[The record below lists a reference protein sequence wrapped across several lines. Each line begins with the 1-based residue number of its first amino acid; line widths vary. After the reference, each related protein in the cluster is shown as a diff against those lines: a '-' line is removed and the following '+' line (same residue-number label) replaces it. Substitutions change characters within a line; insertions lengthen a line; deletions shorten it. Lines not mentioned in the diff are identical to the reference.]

1 MADDNNKTNIPE
13 GMSNLSDEE
22 AITEIDIDSFL
33 TSQNESEKPA
43 YGDEI
48 KQTEQSIEE
57 EIQSLMDSIMSS
69 APATPV
75 PETPSEEKA
84 EQGEKPLGDL
94 WMNPEEYIDIPAAPA
109 PKEPEVPNAPVPEV
123 AKDDILTMIEEL
135 KADTDTEKG
144 FESLIT
150 DIESNENMAPM
161 DVGDEKPAAPAEQPA
176 PAPEKPAEPEKPE
189 KPAKKPG
196 EIDIHA
202 EGFEQEL
209 AALLGD
215 EPAKEEEPAG
225 ETQNEEAYDDSFEVE
240 EIPEDR
246 ADQGA
251 ISFDKS
257 KSPAVPVQTPE
268 GAVEIAAA
276 SVSNEPQVQVF
287 DLLQSSEKT
296 VGNVPLEIIEDDGK
310 ISKQERK
317 QAKIDKKI
325 AEGKNPK
332 VAEAIRKTVLA
343 ISILVIIVSSA
354 YLAKTYIYEPMMFKK
369 HQSEIQ
375 NIVSE
380 PANNVS
386 ETIAQ
391 NDSKYP
397 VGMLA
402 KYKKLYD
409 INKDLRG
416 WVSIPGLEINLPIAQ
431 AKDNDFYL
439 HRNIYQKRTMYGVPF
454 FDYRISDFKNLPKN
468 TVVYGHNMHYDDL
481 IFGKLEN
488 YRDTRGF
495 KEAPTIECNTI
506 YGDYTWLVYAA
517 FITNSAASQDN
528 GYMFTY
534 NWIDLSDSK
543 FMEFINEVD
552 KRKMFTSP
560 VDIQPT
566 DKILTLSTC
575 CYDFDGARLV
585 VIARLK
591 RDGESVS
598 IDTSQAFNNDNP
610 KYPQAWYNANKKNN
624 PYADDARWYPN
635 K

>member
-13 GMSNLSDEE
+13 GISNLSDEE
-22 AITEIDIDSFL
+22 AITEIDIGSFL
-33 TSQNESEKPA
+33 KNKDESAKPVI
-43 YGDEI
+43 GDEI
-48 KQTEQSIEE
+48 EKTEQSIED

-69 APATPV
+69 GPVTSAPQV
-75 PETPSEEKA
+75 KQEDE
-84 EQGEKPLGDL
+84 GEKPLGDL
-94 WMNPEEYIDIPAAPA
+94 WMNPEEYIDIPEAPSS
-109 PKEPEVPNAPVPEV
+109 KEPEIPAAPVPEV
-123 AKDDILTMIEEL
+123 AKDDIMSMIEEL
-135 KADTDTEKG
+135 KADTDNEKG
-144 FESLIT
+144 FENLIT
-150 DIESNENMAPM
+150 DIESNENIAPI
-161 DVGDEKPAAPAEQPA
+161 DIENDSAPAKAEEISAPA
-176 PAPEKPAEPEKPE
+176 PAPA

-196 EIDIHA
+196 DIDIHA
-202 EGFEQEL
+202 EGFEDEL

-215 EPAKEEEPAG
+215 EPSENAEEAEPVAEEE
-225 ETQNEEAYDDSFEVE
+225 TYDGTFEVE
-240 EIPEDR
+240 EIPEDE
-246 ADQGA
+246 GA
-251 ISFDKS
+251 ISFDKT
-257 KSPAVPVQTPE
+257 KAQPVPAQPPV
-268 GAVEIAAA
+268 GAVEIAAS

-296 VGNVPLEIIEDDGK
+296 VGNVPVEIIEDDGK

-332 VAEAIRKTVLA
+332 VAEVIRKIVLA
-343 ISILVIIVSSA
+343 VSIIVIIVSSA

-380 PANNVS
+380 PVDNVS

-391 NDSKYP
+391 SDNKYP

-416 WVSIPGLEINLPIAQ
+416 WISIPGLEINLPIAQ
-431 AKDNDFYL
+431 AKDNDYYL

-454 FDYRISDFKNLPKN
+454 FDYRIDDFKNLPRN

-488 YRDTRGF
+488 YRDIRGF

-517 FITNSAASQDN
+517 FITNSTASQDN

-534 NWIDLSDSK
+534 NWIDISDSK

-560 VDIQPT
+560 VDIRPD

-591 RDGESVS
+591 RDGESIS
-598 IDTSQAFNNDNP
+598 IDTSQAYNNDNP

>member
-13 GMSNLSDEE
+13 GISNLSDEE
-22 AITEIDIDSFL
+22 AITEIDIGSFL
-33 TSQNESEKPA
+33 KNKDESAKPA
-43 YGDEI
+43 IGDEI
-48 KQTEQSIEE
+48 EKTEQSIED
-57 EIQSLMDSIMSS
+57 EIQSLMDSIMNSGPVTP
-69 APATPV
+69 APQ
-75 PETPSEEKA
+75 EKQE

-94 WMNPEEYIDIPAAPA
+94 WMNPEEYIDIPEAPSS
-109 PKEPEVPNAPVPEV
+109 KEPEVPNAPVPEV
-123 AKDDILTMIEEL
+123 AKDDIMSMIEEL
-135 KADTDTEKG
+135 KADTDNEKG

-150 DIESNENMAPM
+150 DIESNENMAPI
-161 DVGDEKPAAPAEQPA
+161 DIDSDSAPAKADEAPAAPPA
-176 PAPEKPAEPEKPE
+176 PKAEKKT
-189 KPAKKPG
+189 G

-202 EGFEQEL
+202 EGFEDEL

-215 EPAKEEEPAG
+215 EPAEKEEPASESQSEDTFG
-225 ETQNEEAYDDSFEVE
+225 DSFEVE
-240 EIPEDR
+240 EIPEDK
-246 ADQGA
+246 ADEGA
-251 ISFDKS
+251 ISFDKN
-257 KSPAVPVQTPE
+257 KSSSVPVQAPE

-276 SVSNEPQVQVF
+276 SVSSEPQVQVF
-287 DLLQSSEKT
+287 DLLQNSEKT
-296 VGNVPLEIIEDDGK
+296 VGNVPVEIIEDDGK

-332 VAEAIRKTVLA
+332 VAEIIRKTVLA
-343 ISILVIIVSSA
+343 ISIIVIIISSA

-380 PANNVS
+380 PVNDVS

-439 HRNIYQKRTMYGVPF
+439 HRNIYQKRTQYGVPF
-454 FDYRISDFKNLPKN
+454 FDYRIEDFKNLPKN

-488 YRDTRGF
+488 YRDIRGF

-517 FITNSAASQDN
+517 FITNSTASQDN

-560 VDIQPT
+560 VDIQPS

-598 IDTSQAFNNDNP
+598 IDTSQAYNNDNP

>member
-1 MADDNNKTNIPE
+1 MADDNNKSNIPE
-13 GMSNLSDEE
+13 GISNLSDEE

-33 TSQNESEKPA
+33 TSQEESEKPA

-69 APATPV
+69 APAAPV
-75 PETPSEEKA
+75 PEAPAQKNED
-84 EQGEKPLGDL
+84 QGEKPLGDL
-94 WMNPEEYIDIPAAPA
+94 WMNPEEYIDIPEASA
-109 PKEPEVPNAPVPEV
+109 PKEPEVPSAPVPEV
-123 AKDDILTMIEEL
+123 AKDDILSMIEEL

-150 DIESNENMAPM
+150 DIESNENMAPI
-161 DVGDEKPAAPAEQPA
+161 DVGDESAEVPAETAEPA
-176 PAPEKPAEPEKPE
+176 APEKPE
-189 KPAKKPG
+189 KKPG

-202 EGFEQEL
+202 EGFEDEL

-215 EPAKEEEPAG
+215 EPEEKEEPAKEPEPE
-225 ETQNEEAYDDSFEVE
+225 ETYDDSFEVE
-240 EIPEDR
+240 EIPEDE
-246 ADQGA
+246 GA

-257 KSPAVPVQTPE
+257 KAPAVPAQPPE

-276 SVSNEPQVQVF
+276 SVSSEPQVQVF

-296 VGNVPLEIIEDDGK
+296 VGNVPVEIIEDDGK
-310 ISKQERK
+310 ISKKERK

-332 VAEAIRKTVLA
+332 VAEIIRKTVLA

-354 YLAKTYIYEPMMFKK
+354 YLAKTYIYEPFMFKR

-391 NDSKYP
+391 SDSKYP

-416 WVSIPGLEINLPIAQ
+416 WISIPGLEINLPIAQ

-439 HRNIYQKRTMYGVPF
+439 HRNIYQKRTQYGVPF
-454 FDYRISDFKNLPKN
+454 FDYRIGDFKNLPKN

-488 YRDTRGF
+488 YRDIRGF

-517 FITNSAASQDN
+517 FITNSTASQDN

-560 VDIQPT
+560 VDIQPS

>member
-13 GMSNLSDEE
+13 GINNLSDEE
-22 AITEIDIDSFL
+22 AITEIDIGSFL
-33 TSQNESEKPA
+33 TSQGEEKKPA

-69 APATPV
+69 GPVTPV
-75 PETPSEEKA
+75 PETQAEKTDD
-84 EQGEKPLGDL
+84 GEKPLGDL
-94 WMNPEEYIDIPAAPA
+94 WMNPEEYIDIPEAPA
-109 PKEPEVPNAPVPEV
+109 SKEPEIPSAPVPEV
-123 AKDDILTMIEEL
+123 AKEDIISMIEEL

-144 FESLIT
+144 FETLIT

-161 DVGDEKPAAPAEQPA
+161 NVGDDAPEAPAEP
-176 PAPEKPAEPEKPE
+176 PAPEKPAGK
-189 KPAKKPG
+189 AD

-202 EGFEQEL
+202 EGFEDEL

-215 EPAKEEEPAG
+215 EPAEKEEP
-225 ETQNEEAYDDSFEVE
+225 QKEAKPEKDYDDSFEVE
-240 EIPEDR
+240 EIPEDE
-246 ADQGA
+246 GA
-251 ISFDKS
+251 ISFDKN
-257 KSPAVPVQTPE
+257 KAPAVQSPE

-276 SVSNEPQVQVF
+276 SVSSEPQVQVF
-287 DLLQSSEKT
+287 DLLQNTEKT
-296 VGNVPLEIIEDDGK
+296 VGNVPVEIIEDDGK

-317 QAKIDKKI
+317 QAKIDRKI

-343 ISILVIIVSSA
+343 ISIIVIIVSSA
-354 YLAKTYIYEPMMFKK
+354 YLAKTYIYEPFMFKK

-380 PANNVS
+380 PVNDVS

-391 NDSKYP
+391 SDNKYP

-416 WVSIPGLEINLPIAQ
+416 WISIPDLEINLPIAQ
-431 AKDNDFYL
+431 AKDNDYYL

-454 FDYRISDFKNLPKN
+454 FDYRIEDFKNLPKN

-488 YRDTRGF
+488 YRDIRGF

-517 FITNSAASQDN
+517 FITNSTASQDN

-534 NWIDLSDSK
+534 NWINLSESK
-543 FMEFINEVD
+543 FMEYINEVD

-585 VIARLK
+585 IIARLK

>member
-13 GMSNLSDEE
+13 GISSLSDEE
-22 AITEIDIDSFL
+22 AITEIDIGSFL
-33 TSQNESEKPA
+33 TSQGEEEKPA
-43 YGDEI
+43 YGEEI

-69 APATPV
+69 GPATPV
-75 PETPSEEKA
+75 PGTAAKEKDDS
-84 EQGEKPLGDL
+84 GEKPLGDL
-94 WMNPEEYIDIPAAPA
+94 WMNPEEYIDIPEAPA
-109 PKEPEVPNAPVPEV
+109 PKEPEIPSEPVPEV
-123 AKDDILTMIEEL
+123 AKEDIISMIEEL

-161 DVGDEKPAAPAEQPA
+161 DVGDER
-176 PAPEKPAEPEKPE
+176 PEASAEPVPAIKPE
-189 KPAKKPG
+189 KKKD

-202 EGFEQEL
+202 EGFEDEL

-215 EPAKEEEPAG
+215 EPAEKEEPQEDAEP
-225 ETQNEEAYDDSFEVE
+225 EDTYDDSFEVE
-240 EIPEDR
+240 EIPEDE
-246 ADQGA
+246 GA

-257 KSPAVPVQTPE
+257 KAPAVPIQAPE

-276 SVSNEPQVQVF
+276 SVSSEPQVQVF
-287 DLLQSSEKT
+287 DLLQNTEKT
-296 VGNVPLEIIEDDGK
+296 VGNVPVEIIEDDGK

-343 ISILVIIVSSA
+343 ISILVIIVSCA
-354 YLAKTYIYEPMMFKK
+354 YLAKTYIYEPFMFKK

-380 PANNVS
+380 PVNDMS

-391 NDSKYP
+391 SDNKYP

-416 WVSIPGLEINLPIAQ
+416 WISIPGLEINLPIAQ

-454 FDYRISDFKNLPKN
+454 FDYRIEDFKNLPKN

-488 YRDTRGF
+488 YRDIRGF

-517 FITNSAASQDN
+517 FITNSSASQDN

-534 NWIDLSDSK
+534 NWINISDSK
-543 FMEFINEVD
+543 FMEYINEVD

-585 VIARLK
+585 IIARLK

-598 IDTSQAFNNDNP
+598 IDTSQAYNNDNP